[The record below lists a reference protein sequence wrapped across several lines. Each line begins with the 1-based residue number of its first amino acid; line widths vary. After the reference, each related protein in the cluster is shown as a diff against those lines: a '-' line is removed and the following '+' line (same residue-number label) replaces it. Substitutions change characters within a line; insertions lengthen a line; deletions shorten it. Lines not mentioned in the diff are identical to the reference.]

1 MEPYDWFYHKFEHKL
16 LISCPGS
23 IYQETSPNII
33 NTVWVWNYQ
42 SIILSNYFIG
52 SILEFGFL
60 ILFFTPSLFF
70 GRGGGELYQDQLANL
85 LSQILKFSPHIYT
98 LVLVR
103 TMWTACWTKTCIAA
117 KKDFL
122 ILESLEITQ
131 CFSFPSR
138 GGNTKF
144 SCGILLHPVAIIFR
158 DLHPAFSCLSGSTIN
173 GLPKVLSSSERA
185 SSIL

>member
-1 MEPYDWFYHKFEHKL
+1 MSRNLSKHNRYSSGLKLPECYLVKLFHWFNFV
-16 LISCPGS
+16 I
-23 IYQETSPNII
+23 
-33 NTVWVWNYQ
+33 W
-42 SIILSNYFIG
+42 ILDT
-52 SILEFGFL
+52 FL
-60 ILFFTPSLFF
+60 YPFFFF
-70 GRGGGELYQDQLANL
+70 GGGVELYQDQLANL

-158 DLHPAFSCLSGSTIN
+158 DLCPAFSCLSGSTMMN
-173 GLPKVLSSSERA
+173 GLPKVLSSSERT